1 MPPELFTMIRLFFN
15 FIIMYLCNDVL
26 LWSQQIQVRVAFA
39 AEVHQY
45 QRTLAFCKFF
55 NVIPCCMC
63 CRMLKVSSVDRKAAR
78 RQLHLDMGDSG
89 ASGSM
94 TQELL
99 GLCSGQFAQGI
110 FHLPRQLKRNEP

>member
-1 MPPELFTMIRLFFN
+1 
-15 FIIMYLCNDVL
+15 
-26 LWSQQIQVRVAFA
+26 
-39 AEVHQY
+39 
-45 QRTLAFCKFF
+45 
-55 NVIPCCMC
+55 MC
-63 CRMLKVSSVDRKAAR
+63 GRMLKVSSFDQKAR

-110 FHLPRQLKRNEP
+110 FHLSRRLKHSDP